1 MKGLGNVIMSMFECL
16 GSAKSVFAKM
26 KYLVKKKVNLSF
38 ALAQNKRVTARY
50 PGELLLLTSLT
61 YKHIPFSVIYST
73 SVPLF
78 LFNCYYQSL
87 SISSAQTRAI
97 HISDNLPTRKT
108 NFKIFDHKSCPQLL
122 QR

>member
-1 MKGLGNVIMSMFECL
+1 MSRVSKISILKNEIT
-16 GSAKSVFAKM
+16 
-26 KYLVKKKVNLSF
+26 LVTKKVKLSF
-38 ALAQNKRVTARY
+38 ALAQNQRVTTRY
-50 PGELLLLTSLT
+50 PRELQLLTSLT
-61 YKHIPFSVIYST
+61 YKHIPFSTIYST

-78 LFNCYYQSL
+78 LYNCYYQSL